1 MSKALALVVRFV
13 LAAVSPAVVVP
24 GMLCLQRRGYGIEKG
39 VPTLVTA
46 AAGVDDVFAISA
58 YGVVNGIAFAKGIP
72 ILLVNIPIKTISIYR
87 SCVDRPLFFLKCASL
102 FCFERSPSFLFSFV
116 LGAVSPA
123 VVVPSMLMTQ
133 AKGLGVDHARGAH
146 LGPDLGRGPGG
157 ALRAGAR
164 APRAAP
170 GGIRK
175 SLWNRALSTMSHCDP
190 ERLSR
195 IPPPPREPLPI
206 IGRS

>member
-87 SCVDRPLFFLKCASL
+87 SCVDRPLFFSNARL
-102 FCFERSPSFLFSFV
+102 FFVSSVLPLFFSASFL
-116 LGAVSPA
+116 
-123 VVVPSMLMTQ
+123 
-133 AKGLGVDHARGAH
+133 
-146 LGPDLGRGPGG
+146 
-157 ALRAGAR
+157 ALFL
-164 APRAAP
+164 P
-170 GGIRK
+170 
-175 SLWNRALSTMSHCDP
+175 LL
-190 ERLSR
+190 LF
-195 IPPPPREPLPI
+195 PPC
-206 IGRS
+206 